1 MAEDIQ
7 RLIRMPLAQSVK
19 RTAGKQ
25 VMIAGA
31 KDVGQKLSL
40 TNPSSKIASKLKYHN
55 NHH

>member
-1 MAEDIQ
+1 
-7 RLIRMPLAQSVK
+7 MPLAQSVK